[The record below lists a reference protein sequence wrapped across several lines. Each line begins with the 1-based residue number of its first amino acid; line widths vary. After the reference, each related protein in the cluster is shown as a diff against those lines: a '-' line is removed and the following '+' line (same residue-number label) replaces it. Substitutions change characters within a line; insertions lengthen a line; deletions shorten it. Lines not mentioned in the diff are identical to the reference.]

1 MIFNKQ
7 KKYFKDKLDG
17 VKKMMWDLEFK
28 RYKIREIREEIR
40 AEYDGLKSKLSVLDE
55 QIKSEKDKPTMEKG
69 EIARLDDK
77 KEILEKDIER
87 YKKQMEGL
95 DLEISG
101 SKPTKDVPEGHQ
113 GINQQIDAV
122 RELEG
127 MVKDYISRKT
137 G

>member
-55 QIKSEKDKPTMEKG
+55 QIKLEKDKPTMEKG
-69 EIARLDDK
+69 EVARLDDK